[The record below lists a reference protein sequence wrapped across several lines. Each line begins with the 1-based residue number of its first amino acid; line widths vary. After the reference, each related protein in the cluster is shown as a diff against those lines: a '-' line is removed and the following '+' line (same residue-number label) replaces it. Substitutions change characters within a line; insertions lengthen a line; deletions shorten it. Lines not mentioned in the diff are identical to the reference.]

1 MSSKKHIPF
10 FLFVIF
16 SLTFAISDTEKK
28 QFQELLKSS
37 KYQNS
42 FTHPLDTLSKTTIT
56 NYFNIDENKIIRIV
70 PDSLLP
76 KMSTESLLDSL
87 LLHPIGWDQLE
98 NQSENLFLLSI
109 TPFFF
114 NVTYE
119 LLSRE
124 DKDPYNWR
132 LMVKVG
138 EFIPQINFLLSHS
151 FILEKL
157 RKYSWQ
163 SFDSIIDYIRSHNK
177 NNVLPISA
185 YPLVVNIIRNE
196 NIYKIDLE
204 DENSLSIKDIK
215 KAGGIDSLVFLLD
228 KFLKEKYRF
237 IDRDESYPVKTVK
250 TATGDISYYRKK
262 GGEIW
267 KEYGICLVQHLSV
280 DSLGN
285 EFVIDSRYRNT
296 GLSID
301 EYIIHKEDYFSRIP
315 EILERKGINKDS
327 VDGTMWS
334 WYDKMINIDKLDELK
349 ENGWDPYPHKINEK
363 PENMNNFYSID
374 VTSGAIAIGEVI
386 KIEKLEKKIN
396 TFYDYKYT
404 IKIDQVLKSIQEIE
418 NKSTIES
425 LVWYSGSFPNNHIPP
440 LNEKVVLYFLFAGR
454 NKNNTGILRM
464 GTWHDIIDDN
474 VVQNKNMRVHMDIK
488 VPLDLFIS
496 KVKKLNEINDAVNF
510 YKKSWRKE

>member
-1 MSSKKHIPF
+1 MSSKKHISF
-10 FLFVIF
+10 FLFVVF

-42 FTHPLDTLSKTTIT
+42 FTHPLDTLSKTSIT
-56 NYFNIDENKIIRIV
+56 NYFNIDENKIIKIV

-124 DKDPYNWR
+124 VEDRYNWR
-132 LMVKVG
+132 LMVKVR

-163 SFDSIIDYIRSHNK
+163 SFDSIIDYIRRHNK

-185 YPLVVNIIRNE
+185 YPLVVNIIRND

-204 DENSLSIKDIK
+204 DENSLTIKDINK
-215 KAGGIDSLVFLLD
+215 SGGIDTLVHVLD
-228 KFLKEKYRF
+228 NYLHEKYRF

-250 TATGDISYYRKK
+250 TATGDISYYRNKT
-262 GGEIW
+262 GDIDI
-267 KEYGICLVQHLSV
+267 EYGGVGISHGNIYL

-285 EFVIDSRYRNT
+285 ELVIDNNHKT

-301 EYIIHKEDYFSRIP
+301 EYFKHRGGYNNRVSSILNEKGMGKGGRVRDWYEKRIN
-315 EILERKGINKDS
+315 LDS
-327 VDGTMWS
+327 
-334 WYDKMINIDKLDELK
+334 LDQLK
-349 ENGWDPYPHKINEK
+349 AIGFDPYPYVFNEVPK
-363 PENMNNFYSID
+363 NIDNFLYAAFWSK
-374 VTSGAIAIGEVI
+374 AIIIGEV
-386 KIEKLEKKIN
+386 LESDNIPPRVTRYNCK
-396 TFYDYKYT
+396 YK
-404 IKIDQVLKSIQEIE
+404 IKIDEIIKSSPELI
-418 NKSTIES
+418 NKSVIECDY
-425 LVWYSGSFPNNHIPP
+425 LYDDMHTGKAIIPINTKAVIFLMNAQQDKLNAGLLRMATWYDINGGNVTYNKNYLGWNKERIMP
-440 LNEKVVLYFLFAGR
+440 LNEFKSTVIRLL
-454 NKNNTGILRM
+454 
-464 GTWHDIIDDN
+464 
-474 VVQNKNMRVHMDIK
+474 
-488 VPLDLFIS
+488 
-496 KVKKLNEINDAVNF
+496 EINDADNF
-510 YKKSWRKE
+510 FKRSWIKK